1 MMLPFP
7 AEEKESHPFLTGVQ
21 AGLSI
26 AIGYLPVA
34 FTYGLLAK
42 SSGLSLVETVG
53 MSMIVFAGAS
63 QYIALSMIGAG
74 TGAFEII
81 ITAFIMNIRHL
92 LMSASLNERMSE
104 DAKWIKAVYG
114 FLITDETFSVA
125 ATRTE
130 KKLRS
135 AFMLGLGL
143 IAYGS
148 WVINSGVGFL
158 IGSGLPET
166 VQNGMAVA
174 LYAMFIGLLVPSAKK
189 SRKVIALAGTAA
201 FLNSLFSLYD
211 PLSGGWGIILSTLL
225 SAAAIEFFMTEE
237 NVYGE

>member
-1 MMLPFP
+1 MLPFP
-7 AEEKESHPFLTGVQ
+7 SAEKESHPFSTGIQ

-26 AIGYLPVA
+26 AIGYLPIA

-53 MSMIVFAGAS
+53 MSVIVFAGAS

-92 LMSASLNERMSE
+92 LMSASLNERMKD
-104 DAKWIKAVYG
+104 DAKWIKAFYG

-130 KKLRS
+130 KKLTS

-148 WVINSGVGFL
+148 WVVNSGIGYL
-158 IGSGLPET
+158 IGAGLPAT
-166 VQNGMAVA
+166 IQNGMAVA
-174 LYAMFIGLLVPSAKK
+174 LYAMFIGLLIPSAKK

-201 FLNSLFSLYD
+201 LLNSLFSLYE
-211 PLSGGWGIILSTLL
+211 PLAGGWGIILSTLI
-225 SAAAIEFFMTEE
+225 SSVGIEFFVKEE
-237 NVYGE
+237 KVHGK

>member
-1 MMLPFP
+1 MLPFP
-7 AEEKESHPFLTGVQ
+7 SAEKESHPFYTGIQ

-26 AIGYLPVA
+26 AIGYLPIA

-53 MSMIVFAGAS
+53 MSVIVFAGAS

-92 LMSASLNERMSE
+92 LMSASLNERMKD
-104 DAKWIKAVYG
+104 DAKWIKAIYG

-130 KKLRS
+130 KKLTS

-148 WVINSGVGFL
+148 WVVNSGVGYL
-158 IGSGLPET
+158 IGAGLPAT
-166 VQNGMAVA
+166 IQNGMAVA
-174 LYAMFIGLLVPSAKK
+174 LYAMFIGLLIPSAKK

-201 FLNSLFSLYD
+201 LLNSLFSLYE
-211 PLSGGWGIILSTLL
+211 PLAGGWGIILSTLI
-225 SAAAIEFFMTEE
+225 SSVGIEFFVKEE
-237 NVYGE
+237 KVHGK